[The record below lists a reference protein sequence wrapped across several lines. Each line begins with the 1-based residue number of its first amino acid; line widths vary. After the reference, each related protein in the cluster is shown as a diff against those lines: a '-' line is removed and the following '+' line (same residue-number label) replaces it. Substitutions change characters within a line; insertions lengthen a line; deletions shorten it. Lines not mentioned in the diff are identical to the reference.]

1 MADNDILV
9 EDIQSKRKKYQ
20 RMLIPANIVVVII
33 ALVAAIFQL
42 VMPMLSVKLTVTGEN
57 VTSVVNYIDE
67 NSESGDEEMA
77 ETLDT
82 VRYIARDVNADISIK
97 LSPKDALL
105 LGPVP
110 AAQSVRD
117 YIAANAAE
125 LEGTVDLIFEQMLP
139 RLTVYMVAQAAQD
152 ELEEV
157 IGIDQ
162 LEEIDTEQVAAV
174 TEAISAG
181 NFEEAREQFSTA
193 ADDIA
198 ADLGYDL
205 TAEDKETIMQYYD
218 EAIEAGRQEDGTF
231 SYTKAIQTIADK
243 YGIDLGAITGED
255 GENTDGTAVDLD
267 EIIAR
272 LEAVETAEDLEEIID
287 MLRGQE
293 GMESLVE
300 QLERVEDLDEI
311 AGIIVSLRSGN
322 AGDMQSPASLRLR
335 VATVGV
341 MSDMQEDITQA
352 DPNELLGGFI
362 NEIPDSTATI
372 IGTILFAVAAVMI
385 GLTSV
390 LWIILAILAFIK
402 IFCKNK
408 RFTMWYV
415 KAFCWLPCILLVLVP
430 TLAVSL
436 TGLVGGLLPA
446 SAAQAYSLVTSLGLS
461 FGGSGIVSGICLAL
475 LWIVSIFWLFP
486 IKRKIRKLN

>member
-205 TAEDKETIMQYYD
+205 IAEDKETIMQYYD

-300 QLERVEDLDEI
+300 QLENIDDLDEL
-311 AGIIVSLRSGN
+311 AQIILALRL
-322 AGDMQSPASLRLR
+322 GDTVLQTPASLRLR
-335 VATVGV
+335 VATVSV

>member
-300 QLERVEDLDEI
+300 QLENIDDLDEL
-311 AGIIVSLRSGN
+311 AQIILALRL
-322 AGDMQSPASLRLR
+322 GDTVLQSPASLRLR
-335 VATVGV
+335 VATVSV

>member
-300 QLERVEDLDEI
+300 QLENIDDLDEL
-311 AGIIVSLRSGN
+311 AQIILALRL
-322 AGDMQSPASLRLR
+322 GDTVLQTPASLRLR
-335 VATVGV
+335 VATVSV

>member
-218 EAIEAGRQEDGTF
+218 EAIEAGRQEDGSF

-300 QLERVEDLDEI
+300 QLENIDDLDEL
-311 AGIIVSLRSGN
+311 AQIILALRL
-322 AGDMQSPASLRLR
+322 GDTVLQSPASLRLR
-335 VATVGV
+335 VATVSV

>member
-218 EAIEAGRQEDGTF
+218 EAIEAGRQEDGSF

-300 QLERVEDLDEI
+300 QLENIDDLDEL
-311 AGIIVSLRSGN
+311 AQIILALRL
-322 AGDMQSPASLRLR
+322 GDTVLQTPASLRLR
-335 VATVGV
+335 VATVSV

-390 LWIILAILAFIK
+390 LWIILAIIAFIK

-486 IKRKIRKLN
+486 IKLKIRKLN